1 MLFINAFLMLSL
13 YHLKQPA
20 RDLRLGGT
28 QKIQLYL
35 CGVVCIRSHE
45 RAAVSH
51 LLTNLS
57 IVTYMNP
64 ERRVN
69 DHGLASGFCE
79 TKDSYIIPLILPQNH
94 EMSLNRNSPR
104 SVSYST

>member
-1 MLFINAFLMLSL
+1 MSSL
-13 YHLKQPA
+13 YHLKQLA

-28 QKIQLYL
+28 RFSPKIQRYL
-35 CGVVCIRSHE
+35 CGVVCIRIHE
-45 RAAVSH
+45 RVAVSH